1 MTAPMQGADAPTFSV
16 VIPTGGGRWAW
27 LNQCIASVHDN
38 LLPGETIEVIVVL
51 DGAKLPKMI
60 ENSVYDRPVTFI
72 STERAGPATAR
83 NIGWR
88 RASGEVIAFLDDDVI
103 VELNWLDDLRRWF
116 MAHPDAGG
124 VGGRVDPVHASNPVS
139 RMMTDQIHLE
149 HQKGA
154 HGWRLITAN
163 AAFRRSAL
171 ESVGGF
177 DQDFLLA
184 GGEDFDLCDRLG
196 EAGHEVG
203 MTRSARVVH
212 RHPTKIA
219 DMRERAHR
227 YRVGNLMGGKMAS
240 TLAAGSDDQSA
251 LRVHHYLE
259 FKDVEDDD
267 FDDPKPTKG
276 PPALPLSWRVR
287 KRIWVQQCRLAEN
300 LHATSLPH
308 WLIDSVEVAA
318 FAVPSVGRMPRWYR
332 RARRS
337 AAHPSVAMSVAEA
350 CLEMLW
356 HVENVK
362 PLRHVGH

>member
-1 MTAPMQGADAPTFSV
+1 MTAPTQGADAPTFSV

-27 LNQCIASVHDN
+27 LNQCITSVHDN

-51 DGAKLPKMI
+51 DGAKHPKMI

-149 HQKGA
+149 HQKGD

-171 ESVGGF
+171 EAVGGF
-177 DQDFLLA
+177 DQNFLLA

-196 EAGHEVG
+196 EAGYEVA

-212 RHPTKIA
+212 RHPTTIA
-219 DMRERAHR
+219 DMRLRAHR
-227 YRVGNLMGGKMAS
+227 YRVGNLMGGKETAS
-240 TLAAGSDDQSA
+240 LAAGSEDETASEADFES
-251 LRVHHYLE
+251 E
-259 FKDVEDDD
+259 FEDFD
-267 FDDPKPTKG
+267 FDDPEATNRST
-276 PPALPLSWRVR
+276 ALPLTWKVR
-287 KRIWVQQCRLAEN
+287 KRIWEQQCRVADK
-300 LHATSLPH
+300 LHASSLPH
-308 WLIDSVEVAA
+308 WMVDTCEVAA
-318 FAVPSVGRMPRWYR
+318 FAVPSIGRMPGWYR

-337 AAHPSVAMSVAEA
+337 PARPSVPMSAAEA

-356 HVENVK
+356 HIENVK
-362 PLRHVGH
+362 PLRPTDH